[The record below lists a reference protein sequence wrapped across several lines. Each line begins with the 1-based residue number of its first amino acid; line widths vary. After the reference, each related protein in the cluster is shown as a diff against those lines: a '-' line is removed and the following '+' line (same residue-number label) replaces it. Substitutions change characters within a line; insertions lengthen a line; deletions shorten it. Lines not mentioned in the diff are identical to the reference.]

1 MNDSTLANGASRS
14 ILTATVADTGITGGA
29 ASVAEKKI
37 GSLEVN
43 SMNSAQSAKS
53 NTGKGR
59 KAKADPLPV
68 SDLLNIMQG
77 ILRDLQDAG
86 LPVSAV
92 QLPVSDGRPPRVA
105 ILMDGVTFDAGK
117 FAPPDIL
124 TPQGIEGNA
133 DGRADTAVVDGQ
145 RP

>member
-1 MNDSTLANGASRS
+1 
-14 ILTATVADTGITGGA
+14 
-29 ASVAEKKI
+29 
-37 GSLEVN
+37 
-43 SMNSAQSAKS
+43 MNSAQSAKS

-105 ILMDGVTFDAGK
+105 ILMDGVTFAAGK
-117 FAPPDIL
+117 FTPPDIL
-124 TPQGIEGNA
+124 TPQSIDGDP
-133 DGRADTAVVDGQ
+133 DGRADTAIVDGQ
-145 RP
+145 RPYIRPISDIGGKPP

>member
-1 MNDSTLANGASRS
+1 
-14 ILTATVADTGITGGA
+14 
-29 ASVAEKKI
+29 
-37 GSLEVN
+37 
-43 SMNSAQSAKS
+43 MNSAQSAKS

-105 ILMDGVTFDAGK
+105 ILMDGVTFAAGK
-117 FAPPDIL
+117 FAPSPDVL
-124 TPQGIEGNA
+124 TPQGIEGNP